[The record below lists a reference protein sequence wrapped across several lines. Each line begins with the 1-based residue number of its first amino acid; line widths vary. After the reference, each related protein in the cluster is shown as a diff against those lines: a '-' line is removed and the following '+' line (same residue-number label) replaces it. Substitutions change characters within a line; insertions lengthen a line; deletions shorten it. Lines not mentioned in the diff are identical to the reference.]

1 MMKVAKYRPTVVK
14 YPYLTSMGYY
24 GAHTDWEVLSPFV
37 QFTKI
42 KQHSYISS
50 TTYESTLQN
59 HVKEG

>member
-1 MMKVAKYRPTVVK
+1 MKVAKYRPAVVK
-14 YPYLTSMGYY
+14 YPYLTSMGYRCTY
-24 GAHTDWEVLSPFV
+24 ILEVLSPFV

-42 KQHSYISS
+42 KQHYRTTS